1 MVTFQE
7 LNDLR
12 LGKLQAAVT
21 DWQAMIDKLVK
32 VADGGGGAVSAADMD
47 RKAKAADWKGQN
59 ATVTKDFVTVTA
71 REFGDVVTVAR
82 SVHTILSGAHSKLT
96 KHKSDLAD
104 AVSRAAKKN
113 IYVND
118 KGMVNAAVPSPQA
131 AGNAKIEP
139 PTQAEIDAVAREI
152 STILTAAAE
161 TDSTAATALR
171 FHAKDKHGF
180 ESNGFKSFDA
190 AQKSIDDSDELIA
203 LGKLDPGKITN
214 EQLERFNALLEAHPN
229 DPVFAE
235 RVALGL
241 GPEGTLKFF
250 AGAVDLD
257 SWENRDGGTAGTR
270 EDREKR
276 MELLGTLEKQLGT
289 TLATASHSNSEGMEA
304 WKEKAVALGGED
316 VGNGKGTS
324 QTRVYGFQAM
334 SNLMRHGKYEGE
346 FLNDYGNALVKFEK
360 ENTGDVKDPGPGG
373 KHREDVLP
381 WDKLP
386 SYAKIDQLHYGEN
399 NDAGT
404 DPMTGFMKA
413 LAHNPDAATDFFSST
428 DPQDNAQ
435 HVLKDRKPFNDVVP
449 DSMGYGKSASD
460 YTGPNASYEA
470 TGNALVAAATGVD
483 PDDRS
488 ARPVEHTGQHR
499 QVLDSSLKYLAER
512 GDDFPAE
519 MRDDMAIVLTNHGDV
534 VHHSA
539 SALADD
545 PKDARLL
552 DRDQLLEVSKQVSRD
567 QNAYGMLNEG
577 LNQEIV
583 RDIRE
588 NNAEDPKETLLRA
601 GGTVGFLEQARYQA
615 LVTDKDD
622 PTWDAK
628 WMYHG
633 FGSIVN
639 FVPGVGDIAQRGVD
653 AVTYEWQQ
661 QEQKRIDTIQQQENE
676 KTFVGRERQL
686 QALADAWIKANPDHG
701 SSRFVITGE
710 INGAAYDANSRV
722 KGLKGGG

>member
-12 LGKLQAAVT
+12 LGKLQSAVA
-21 DWQAMIDKLVK
+21 DWQAMIGKLVK
-32 VADGGGGAVSAADMD
+32 VADGGDGEISAADLAA
-47 RKAKAADWKGQN
+47 KARAADWKGQN

-71 REFGDVVTVAR
+71 REFDDVVTVAR
-82 SVHTILSGAHSKLT
+82 SIHTILSGAHSKLT
-96 KHKSDLAD
+96 KHKSDLSD

-118 KGMVNAAVPSPQA
+118 KGVVNAAVPSPQA
-131 AGNAKIEP
+131 AGSAKIEP
-139 PTQAEIDAVAREI
+139 PTQAEIDAVAKEI
-152 STILTAAAE
+152 STILTAAGE

-180 ESNGFKSFDA
+180 ESSGFNSFDS
-190 AQKSIDDSDELIA
+190 AQQGIEDSNELIR
-203 LGKLDPGKITN
+203 LGKLDPSKITN
-214 EQLERFNALLEAHPN
+214 EQLERFNALLKAHPN

-241 GPEGTLKFF
+241 GPERTLKFF

-257 SWENRDGGTAGTR
+257 SWENRDDGTAGTR
-270 EDREKR
+270 EDRERR
-276 MELLGTLEKQLGT
+276 MQLLGTLEKQLGT
-289 TLATASHSNSEGMEA
+289 TLANASHSNSEGMES
-304 WKEKAVALGGED
+304 WKDRVVALGGEN
-316 VGNGKGTS
+316 VGSGQGGS
-324 QTRVYGFQAM
+324 QTRVHGFQAM

-346 FLNDYGNALVKFEK
+346 FLNDYGNALVTYEK

-373 KHREDVLP
+373 KRREDVLP
-381 WDKLP
+381 WDRLP

-413 LAHNPDAATDFFSST
+413 LAHNPDAATDFFSAT

-435 HVLKDRKPFNDVVP
+435 YLLKDRRPMNDVVP
-449 DSMGYGKSASD
+449 DSMGVGGSVDD
-460 YTGPNASYEA
+460 YKGPKAIYEA
-470 TGNALVAAATGVD
+470 TGDALVAAATGVN
-483 PDDRS
+483 PDDSS
-488 ARPVEHTGQHR
+488 ARPPEHTGQHR
-499 QVLDSSLKYLAER
+499 QVLDNSLKYLAAR

-519 MRDDMAIVLTNHGDV
+519 MRDDMAIVLSNHGDV

-577 LNQEIV
+577 LNQEMY

-588 NNAEDPKETLLRA
+588 NKAEDPKETLLRA

-615 LVTDKDD
+615 LVTDKHD
-622 PTWDAK
+622 PSWDAK
-628 WMYHG
+628 WLYHG

-639 FVPGVGDIAQRGVD
+639 FVPGVGDLAQRGVD

-661 QEQKRIDTIQQQENE
+661 QEQKRVDAIHTQDNE
-676 KTFVGRERQL
+676 EVFKGRERQL
-686 QALADAWIKANPDHG
+686 QALADAWIKANPGHAN
-701 SSRFVITGE
+701 SRYTLTDE
-710 INGAAYDANSRV
+710 ISGAAYNGNNRAS
-722 KGLKGGG
+722 GLAGEG

>member
-12 LGKLQAAVT
+12 LSQLQAAVT
-21 DWQAMIDKLVK
+21 DWQTMIDKLVK

-96 KHKSDLAD
+96 QHKGDLAD

-131 AGNAKIEP
+131 AGDAKIEP

-161 TDSTAATALR
+161 TDGTAATALR

-203 LGKLDPGKITN
+203 LGKLDPSKITN
-214 EQLERFNALLEAHPN
+214 EQLERFNTLLKAHPN
-229 DPVFAE
+229 DPVLAE

-276 MELLGTLEKQLGT
+276 MELLGTLEEQLGT
-289 TLATASHSNSEGMEA
+289 TLATASHSTSEGMEA
-304 WKEKAVALGGED
+304 WKERVVALGGED
-316 VGNGKGTS
+316 VGNGKGTG
-324 QTRVYGFQAM
+324 QTRVHGFQAM
-334 SNLMRHGKYEGE
+334 SNLMRHGTYEGG
-346 FLNDYGNALVKFEK
+346 FLNDYGNALVTFEK

-373 KHREDVLP
+373 KRREDVLP
-381 WDKLP
+381 WDRLP
-386 SYAKIDQLHYGEN
+386 SYAKIDQLHYGDT

-413 LAHNPDAATDFFSST
+413 LAHNPEAATDFFSST

-449 DSMGYGKSASD
+449 DSLGYGKSASD

-470 TGNALVAAATGVD
+470 TGDALVAAATGVD

-488 ARPVEHTGQHR
+488 ARPVEHTGAHR

-519 MRDDMAIVLTNHGDV
+519 LRDDMAIVLTNHGDV
-534 VHHSA
+534 VHHST

-552 DRDQLLEVSKQVSRD
+552 DRDQLLEVSKQISRD

-577 LNQEIV
+577 LNREIV
-583 RDIRE
+583 RDIHE
-588 NNAEDPKETLLRA
+588 DSPKDPKETLLR
-601 GGTVGFLEQARYQA
+601 GGATVGFLEQARYQA
-615 LVTDKDD
+615 LVMDKDD
-622 PTWDAK
+622 PAWDAK
-628 WMYHG
+628 WLYHG
-633 FGSIVN
+633 FGSIAN
-639 FVPGVGDIAQRGVD
+639 FVPGVGDIAQRGID
-653 AVTYEWQQ
+653 AVAYEWQT
-661 QEQKRIDTIQQQENE
+661 QEQKRIDAVHVQDNKEVFQ
-676 KTFVGRERQL
+676 GREQQL
-686 QALADAWIKANPDHG
+686 QALADEWAKANPGH
-701 SSRFVITGE
+701 SNTRYTLTTE
-710 INGAAYDANSRV
+710 INGAAYDGNNRAS
-722 KGLKGGG
+722 GLAGGG

>member
-1 MVTFQE
+1 M
-7 LNDLR
+7 
-12 LGKLQAAVT
+12 
-21 DWQAMIDKLVK
+21 
-32 VADGGGGAVSAADMD
+32 
-47 RKAKAADWKGQN
+47 
-59 ATVTKDFVTVTA
+59 
-71 REFGDVVTVAR
+71 
-82 SVHTILSGAHSKLT
+82 
-96 KHKSDLAD
+96 
-104 AVSRAAKKN
+104 
-113 IYVND
+113 
-118 KGMVNAAVPSPQA
+118 
-131 AGNAKIEP
+131 
-139 PTQAEIDAVAREI
+139 
-152 STILTAAAE
+152 
-161 TDSTAATALR
+161 
-171 FHAKDKHGF
+171 
-180 ESNGFKSFDA
+180 
-190 AQKSIDDSDELIA
+190 
-203 LGKLDPGKITN
+203 
-214 EQLERFNALLEAHPN
+214 
-229 DPVFAE
+229 
-235 RVALGL
+235 ALGL

-250 AGAVDLD
+250 AGAADLD
-257 SWENRDGGTAGTR
+257 SWENRDGGAAGTR
-270 EDREKR
+270 EDRGKR

-289 TLATASHSNSEGMEA
+289 TLATAPRSDSEGMEA
-304 WKEKAVALGGED
+304 WKERAVALGGED
-316 VGNGKGTS
+316 VGNGKGTG

-334 SNLMRHGKYEGE
+334 SNLMRHGTYESD

-360 ENTGDVKDPGPGG
+360 ENTGDV
-373 KHREDVLP
+373 R
-381 WDKLP
+381 
-386 SYAKIDQLHYGEN
+386 N

-413 LAHNPDAATDFFSST
+413 LAHNPDAATEFFSST

-460 YTGPNASYEA
+460 YKGPNASYEA
-470 TGNALVAAATGVD
+470 TGDALVAAATGVD

-499 QVLDSSLKYLAER
+499 QVLDSSLKYLAQR
-512 GDDFPAE
+512 GDGFPAE

-552 DRDQLLEVSKQVSRD
+552 DRDQLLEVSKQISRD

-588 NNAEDPKETLLRA
+588 NNADDPKETLLRA

-661 QEQKRIDTIQQQENE
+661 QEEKRIDTIQQQENE

>member
-214 EQLERFNALLEAHPN
+214 EQLERFNALLKAHPN

-257 SWENRDGGTAGTR
+257 SWENRDGGATGTR
-270 EDREKR
+270 EDRERR

-373 KHREDVLP
+373 KRREDVLP

>member
-82 SVHTILSGAHSKLT
+82 SVHTILTGAHSKLT
-96 KHKSDLAD
+96 EHKSDLAD

-203 LGKLDPGKITN
+203 LGKLNPSKITN
-214 EQLERFNALLEAHPN
+214 EQLERFNALLKAHPN

-413 LAHNPDAATDFFSST
+413 LAHNSDAATDFFSST

-499 QVLDSSLKYLAER
+499 QVLDSSLKYLSER
-512 GDDFPAE
+512 GDDFPTE
-519 MRDDMAIVLTNHGDV
+519 LRDDMAIVLTNHGDV

-552 DRDQLLEVSKQVSRD
+552 DRDQLLEVSKQISRD

-686 QALADAWIKANPDHG
+686 QALADAWIKANPDPG

>member
-12 LGKLQAAVT
+12 LGKLQSAVA
-21 DWQAMIDKLVK
+21 DWQAMINKLVK
-32 VADGGGGAVSAADMD
+32 VADGGDGEISAADLAA
-47 RKAKAADWKGQN
+47 KAKAADWKGQN

-71 REFGDVVTVAR
+71 REFDDVVTVAR
-82 SVHTILSGAHSKLT
+82 SVHAVLSGAHGKLT

-113 IYVND
+113 IYVNE
-118 KGMVNAAVPSPQA
+118 KGVVNAAVPSPQA
-131 AGNAKIEP
+131 AGSAKIEP
-139 PTQAEIDAVAREI
+139 PTQAEIDAVAKEI

-180 ESNGFKSFDA
+180 ESSGFNSFDS
-190 AQKSIDDSDELIA
+190 AQKGIEDSNELIR
-203 LGKLDPGKITN
+203 LGKLDPNKITN
-214 EQLERFNALLEAHPN
+214 EQLERFNTLLKAHPN

-241 GPEGTLKFF
+241 GPERTLTLF

-270 EDREKR
+270 EDRERR

-289 TLATASHSNSEGMEA
+289 TLASASHSNSEGMEA
-304 WKEKAVALGGED
+304 WKERVVALGGED

-346 FLNDYGNALVKFEK
+346 FLNDYGNALVKYEK

-373 KHREDVLP
+373 KRREDVLP

-413 LAHNPDAATDFFSST
+413 LAHNPDAATDFFSAT

-435 HVLKDRKPFNDVVP
+435 YLLKGRQPMNDVVP
-449 DSMGYGKSASD
+449 DSMGVGGSVDD
-460 YTGPNASYEA
+460 YQGPKAIYEA
-470 TGNALVAAATGVD
+470 TGDALVAAATGVD
-483 PDDRS
+483 PDDSS
-488 ARPVEHTGQHR
+488 ARPPEHTAQHR
-499 QVLDSSLKYLAER
+499 EVLDSSLKYLAAR

-519 MRDDMAIVLTNHGDV
+519 MRDDMAIVLTNHGDT

-539 SALADD
+539 SAQAEDPND
-545 PKDARLL
+545 PKLL

-577 LNQEIV
+577 LNREIV
-583 RDIRE
+583 RDIHE
-588 NNAEDPKETLLRA
+588 DNPKDPKETLLRA
-601 GGTVGFLEQARYQA
+601 GNTVGFLEEARYQA

-622 PTWDAK
+622 PSWDAK

-653 AVTYEWQQ
+653 AVAYEWQT
-661 QEQKRIDTIQQQENE
+661 QEQDRIDAIQQRDNKE
-676 KTFVGRERQL
+676 TFTGREQQL
-686 QALADAWIKANPDHG
+686 QALADEWAKANPGH
-701 SSRFVITGE
+701 SNSRYTLTEE
-710 INGAAYDANSRV
+710 INGAAYNGNDRAS
-722 KGLKGGG
+722 GLNGGG

>member
-12 LGKLQAAVT
+12 LGKLQSAVA

-32 VADGGGGAVSAADMD
+32 VADGGDSEISAADLAA
-47 RKAKAADWKGQN
+47 KAKAADWKGQN
-59 ATVTKDFVTVTA
+59 ATVTKEFVTVTA
-71 REFGDVVTVAR
+71 REFDDVVTVAR
-82 SVHTILSGAHSKLT
+82 SVHTILSGAHGKLT
-96 KHKSDLAD
+96 KHKSDLAE

-118 KGMVNAAVPSPQA
+118 KGVVNAAVPSPQA
-131 AGNAKIEP
+131 AGSAKIEP
-139 PTQAEIDAVAREI
+139 PTQAEIDAVAKEI
-152 STILTAAAE
+152 STILTAASE

-180 ESNGFKSFDA
+180 ESSGFNNFDS
-190 AQKSIDDSDELIA
+190 AQKSIEDSDELIR
-203 LGKLDPGKITN
+203 LGKLDPSKITN
-214 EQLERFNALLEAHPN
+214 EQLERFNALLKAHPN

-235 RVALGL
+235 RMALGL

-270 EDREKR
+270 EDRERR
-276 MELLGTLEKQLGT
+276 MELLGTLEKQLGS
-289 TLATASHSNSEGMEA
+289 TLATASHSNSEGMES
-304 WKEKAVALGGED
+304 WKDRVVALGGEN
-316 VGNGKGTS
+316 VGSGQGGS
-324 QTRVYGFQAM
+324 QTRVHGFQAM

-373 KHREDVLP
+373 KRREDVLP

-386 SYAKIDQLHYGEN
+386 SYAKIDQLHYGEG

-413 LAHNPDAATDFFSST
+413 LSRNPDAATDFFSST

-449 DSMGYGKSASD
+449 DSLGYGESASD
-460 YTGPNASYEA
+460 YKGSKASYEA
-470 TGNALVAAATGVD
+470 TGDALVAAATGVD
-483 PDDRS
+483 PSDSS

-499 QVLDSSLKYLAER
+499 QVLDNSLEHLAAR

-567 QNAYGMLNEG
+567 QNAYGLLNEG
-577 LNQEIV
+577 INREIV
-583 RDIRE
+583 RDIHE
-588 NNAEDPKETLLRA
+588 DNPKDPKETLLRA
-601 GGTVGFLEQARYQA
+601 GNTVGFLEQARYQA
-615 LVTDKDD
+615 LETDKDD
-622 PTWDAK
+622 PSWDAK

-639 FVPGVGDIAQRGVD
+639 FAPGVGDLAQRGID
-653 AVTYEWQQ
+653 AVAYEWQT
-661 QEQKRIDTIQQQENE
+661 QEQDRIDNIQARDNQKVFE
-676 KTFVGRERQL
+676 GRERQL
-686 QALADAWIKANPDHG
+686 QALADEWAKANPGH
-701 SSRFVITGE
+701 SNTRYTITDE
-710 INGAAYDANSRV
+710 INGAAYNGNDRA
-722 KGLKGGG
+722 KGLAGG

>member
-21 DWQAMIDKLVK
+21 DWQAMVDKLVK
-32 VADGGGGAVSAADMD
+32 VADGGNGQVSAADMD
-47 RKAKAADWKGQN
+47 RKAKAADWKGLN

-71 REFGDVVTVAR
+71 REFDDVVTVAR
-82 SVHTILSGAHSKLT
+82 SVHTILSGAHTKLT
-96 KHKSDLAD
+96 QHKSDLAD

-118 KGMVNAAVPSPQA
+118 KGVVNAALPSPQA
-131 AGNAKIEP
+131 AGDAKIEP
-139 PTQAEIDAVAREI
+139 PTQAEIDAVAKEI
-152 STILTAAAE
+152 TTILTAAGE

-180 ESNGFKSFDA
+180 ESSGFKSFDT

-203 LGKLDPGKITN
+203 LGKLDPSRITN
-214 EQLERFNALLEAHPN
+214 EQLERFNALLKAHPN

-257 SWENRDGGTAGTR
+257 SWENRDGGGAGTR
-270 EDREKR
+270 EAREER

-304 WKEKAVALGGED
+304 WKERVVALGGEN
-316 VGNGKGTS
+316 VGNGKGTT
-324 QTRVYGFQAM
+324 QTRVHGFQAM
-334 SNLMRHGKYEGE
+334 SNLMRHGTYEGG

-373 KHREDVLP
+373 KRREDVLP

-386 SYAKIDQLHYGEN
+386 SYARIDQLHYGES

-413 LAHNPDAATDFFSST
+413 LAHNPEAATEFFSST

-435 HVLKDRKPFNDVVP
+435 HVLKDRRPFNDVVP

-470 TGNALVAAATGVD
+470 TGDALVAAATGVD
-483 PDDRS
+483 PGDKS

-499 QVLDSSLKYLAER
+499 QVLDSSLKYLSER
-512 GDDFPAE
+512 GDDFPTE
-519 MRDDMAIVLTNHGDV
+519 LRDDMAIVLTNHGDV

-545 PKDARLL
+545 PEDARLL
-552 DRDQLLEVSKQVSRD
+552 DRDQLLEVSKQISRD

-588 NNAEDPKETLLRA
+588 NNADDPKETLLRA

-686 QALADAWIKANPDHG
+686 QALADAWIRANPDHG
-701 SSRFVITGE
+701 SSRFVIAGE

>member
-21 DWQAMIDKLVK
+21 DWQAMVDKLVK
-32 VADGGGGAVSAADMD
+32 VADGGDGEVSAADLGS
-47 RKAKAADWKGQN
+47 KAKAADWKGQN

-71 REFGDVVTVAR
+71 REFDDVVTVAR
-82 SVHTILSGAHSKLT
+82 SVHTVLSGAHSKLT

-131 AGNAKIEP
+131 AGSAKIEP
-139 PTQAEIDAVAREI
+139 PTQAEIDAVAKEI
-152 STILTAAAE
+152 STILTAAGE

-180 ESNGFKSFDA
+180 ESNGFNSFDS
-190 AQKSIDDSDELIA
+190 AQKSIEDSDELIA
-203 LGKLDPGKITN
+203 LGKKDPSQLTN
-214 EQLERFNALLEAHPN
+214 EQLARFNALMKAHPN

-250 AGAVDLD
+250 AGAVNLD
-257 SWENRDGGTAGTR
+257 NWENREGGGTGTR
-270 EDREKR
+270 EAREER
-276 MELLGTLEKQLGT
+276 MQLLGTLEKQLGT
-289 TLATASHSNSEGMEA
+289 TLAAASHSNSEGMES
-304 WKEKAVALGGED
+304 WKDRVVALGGEN
-316 VGNGKGTS
+316 VGGGQGGS
-324 QTRVYGFQAM
+324 QTRVHGFQAM

-346 FLNDYGNALVKFEK
+346 FLNDYGNALVKYEK

-373 KHREDVLP
+373 KRREDVLP

-386 SYAKIDQLHYGEN
+386 SYAKVDQLHHGEN

-413 LAHNPDAATDFFSST
+413 LAHNPDAATDFFSAT

-435 HVLKDRKPFNDVVP
+435 YLLKDRQPMNDVVP
-449 DSMGYGKSASD
+449 DSMGVGGAVDD
-460 YTGPNASYEA
+460 YKGPKAIYEA
-470 TGNALVAAATGVD
+470 TGDALVAAATGVD
-483 PDDRS
+483 PDDSS
-488 ARPVEHTGQHR
+488 ARPPEHTGQHR
-499 QVLDSSLKYLAER
+499 EVLDNSLKYLAAR

-519 MRDDMAIVLTNHGDV
+519 MRDDMAIVLTNHGDT

-545 PKDARLL
+545 PNDPKLL

-577 LNQEIV
+577 LNREIV
-583 RDIRE
+583 RDIHE
-588 NNAEDPKETLLRA
+588 DDLKDPKETLQRA
-601 GGTVGFLEQARYQA
+601 GATVGFLEQARYQA

-622 PTWDAK
+622 PSWDAK
-628 WMYHG
+628 WLYHG
-633 FGSIVN
+633 FGSIAN
-639 FVPGVGDIAQRGVD
+639 FVPGVGDIAQRGID
-653 AVTYEWQQ
+653 AAAYQWQT
-661 QEQKRIDTIQQQENE
+661 QEQERIDAIQVQDNREVF
-676 KTFVGRERQL
+676 KGREQQL
-686 QALADAWIKANPDHG
+686 QALADEWDRANLGHSNSRYTLTREIG
-701 SSRFVITGE
+701 S
-710 INGAAYDANSRV
+710 AAYDGNDRAG
-722 KGLKGGG
+722 GLAGEG

>member
-96 KHKSDLAD
+96 EHKSDLAD

-203 LGKLDPGKITN
+203 LGKLDPSKITN
-214 EQLERFNALLEAHPN
+214 EQLERFNALLKAHPN

-257 SWENRDGGTAGTR
+257 SWENRDGGATGTR

-567 QNAYGMLNEG
+567 QNSYGML
-577 LNQEIV
+577 
-583 RDIRE
+583 
-588 NNAEDPKETLLRA
+588 T
-601 GGTVGFLEQARYQA
+601 
-615 LVTDKDD
+615 
-622 PTWDAK
+622 
-628 WMYHG
+628 
-633 FGSIVN
+633 
-639 FVPGVGDIAQRGVD
+639 
-653 AVTYEWQQ
+653 
-661 QEQKRIDTIQQQENE
+661 
-676 KTFVGRERQL
+676 
-686 QALADAWIKANPDHG
+686 
-701 SSRFVITGE
+701 
-710 INGAAYDANSRV
+710 RV
-722 KGLKGGG
+722 

>member
-32 VADGGGGAVSAADMD
+32 VADGGNGQVSAADMD
-47 RKAKAADWKGQN
+47 RKAKAADWKGLN

-71 REFGDVVTVAR
+71 REFDDVVTVAR
-82 SVHTILSGAHSKLT
+82 SVHTILSGAHTKLT
-96 KHKSDLAD
+96 KHKADLAD

-118 KGMVNAAVPSPQA
+118 KGVVNAALPSPQA
-131 AGNAKIEP
+131 AGDAKIEP
-139 PTQAEIDAVAREI
+139 PTQAEIDAVAKEI
-152 STILTAAAE
+152 STILTAAGE

-203 LGKLDPGKITN
+203 LGKLDPSRITN
-214 EQLERFNALLEAHPN
+214 EQLERFNALLKAHPN

-257 SWENRDGGTAGTR
+257 SWENRDGGGAGAR
-270 EDREKR
+270 EAREER
-276 MELLGTLEKQLGT
+276 MKLLGTLEKQLGT
-289 TLATASHSNSEGMEA
+289 TLAAASHSNSEGMEA
-304 WKEKAVALGGED
+304 WKERVVALGGED

-334 SNLMRHGKYEGE
+334 SNLMRHGTYEAG

-360 ENTGDVKDPGPGG
+360 ENTGDVRDPGPGG
-373 KHREDVLP
+373 KRREDVLP
-381 WDKLP
+381 WDRLP

-413 LAHNPDAATDFFSST
+413 LAHNPDAATEFFSST

-460 YTGPNASYEA
+460 YKGPNASYEA
-470 TGNALVAAATGVD
+470 TGDALVAAATGVD

-499 QVLDSSLKYLAER
+499 QVLDSSLKYLAQR

-519 MRDDMAIVLTNHGDV
+519 LRDDMAIVLTNHGDV
-534 VHHSA
+534 AHHSA

-545 PKDARLL
+545 PEDAKLL
-552 DRDQLLEVSKQVSRD
+552 DRDQLLEVSKQISRD

-577 LNQEIV
+577 LNREIV
-583 RDIRE
+583 RDIHE
-588 NNAEDPKETLLRA
+588 DNPKDPKETLLRA
-601 GGTVGFLEQARYQA
+601 GNTVGFLEQARYQA
-615 LVTDKDD
+615 LETDKDD
-622 PTWDAK
+622 PSWDAK
-628 WMYHG
+628 WLYHG

-639 FVPGVGDIAQRGVD
+639 FAPGVGDLAQRGID
-653 AVTYEWQQ
+653 AVAYEWQT
-661 QEQKRIDTIQQQENE
+661 QEQKRIDAIHVQDNKEVF
-676 KTFVGRERQL
+676 KGREQQL
-686 QALADAWIKANPDHG
+686 QALADEWAKANPGH
-701 SSRFVITGE
+701 SNTRYTITTE
-710 INGAAYDANSRV
+710 INGAAYDGNNRAS
-722 KGLKGGG
+722 GLAGGG

>member
-59 ATVTKDFVTVTA
+59 ATVTKDFVTVSA

-214 EQLERFNALLEAHPN
+214 EQLERFNALLKAHPN

-373 KHREDVLP
+373 KRREDVLP

>member
-1 MVTFQE
+1 MVTFQD

-12 LGKLQAAVT
+12 LGKLQEAVA
-21 DWQAMIDKLVK
+21 DWQAMVGKLVK
-32 VADGGGGAVSAADMD
+32 VADGGNGEVSAADLD
-47 RKAKAADWKGQN
+47 SKARAADWKGQN

-71 REFGDVVTVAR
+71 REFDDVVTVAR

-113 IYVND
+113 IYVDD
-118 KGMVNAAVPSPQA
+118 KGMVRSATPSPQA
-131 AGNAKIEP
+131 TGDAKIEP
-139 PTQAEIDAVAREI
+139 PTQAEIDAVAQEI
-152 STILTAAAE
+152 STILTAAGE

-180 ESNGFKSFDA
+180 ESNGFNSFDS
-190 AQKSIDDSDELIA
+190 AQKSIEDSDELIA
-203 LGKLDPGKITN
+203 LGKKDPSELTN
-214 EQLERFNALLEAHPN
+214 EQLARFNALMKAHPD

-250 AGAVDLD
+250 AGAVNLD
-257 SWENRDGGTAGTR
+257 NWENREGGGTGTR
-270 EDREKR
+270 EAREER
-276 MELLGTLEKQLGT
+276 MQLLGTLEKQLGT
-289 TLATASHSNSEGMEA
+289 TLATASHSNSEGMES
-304 WKEKAVALGGED
+304 WKDRVVALGGEN
-316 VGNGKGTS
+316 VGGGQGGS
-324 QTRVYGFQAM
+324 QTRVHGFQAM

-346 FLNDYGNALVKFEK
+346 FLNDYGNALVKYEK

-373 KHREDVLP
+373 KSREDVLP

-386 SYAKIDQLHYGEN
+386 SYAKVDQLHYGDDA
-399 NDAGT
+399 DAGT

-413 LAHNPDAATDFFSST
+413 LAHNPEAATDFFSST

-435 HVLKDRKPFNDVVP
+435 YVLKDREPFNDVVP

-460 YTGPNASYEA
+460 YEGPKASYEA
-470 TGNALVAAATGVD
+470 TGDALVAAATGVD
-483 PDDRS
+483 PDDSS
-488 ARPVEHTGQHR
+488 ARPPEHTEQHR

-519 MRDDMAIVLTNHGDV
+519 MRDDMAIVLTNHGDT

-545 PKDARLL
+545 PNDPKLL

-577 LNQEIV
+577 LNREIV
-583 RDIRE
+583 RDIHE
-588 NNAEDPKETLLRA
+588 DNPKDPKETLQRA
-601 GGTVGFLEQARYQA
+601 GATVGFLEQARYQA

-622 PTWDAK
+622 PSWDAK

-633 FGSIVN
+633 FGSIAN
-639 FVPGVGDIAQRGVD
+639 FVPGVGDIAQRGID
-653 AVTYEWQQ
+653 AAAYQWQT
-661 QEQKRIDTIQQQENE
+661 QEQERIDAIQVQDNRE
-676 KTFVGRERQL
+676 TFKGREQQL
-686 QALADAWIKANPDHG
+686 QALADEWEKANPGHSNSRYTLTREIG
-701 SSRFVITGE
+701 S
-710 INGAAYDANSRV
+710 AAYDGNDRAS
-722 KGLKGGG
+722 GLAGEG

>member
-12 LGKLQAAVT
+12 LGRLQAAVT

-32 VADGGGGAVSAADMD
+32 VADGGNGQVSAADMD
-47 RKAKAADWKGQN
+47 RKAKAADWKGLN
-59 ATVTKDFVTVTA
+59 ATVTKEFVTVTA
-71 REFGDVVTVAR
+71 REFDDVVTVAR
-82 SVHTILSGAHSKLT
+82 SVHTILSGAHTKLT
-96 KHKSDLAD
+96 RHKADLAD
-104 AVSRAAKKN
+104 AVSRAARKN

-118 KGMVNAAVPSPQA
+118 KGVVNAALPSPQA
-131 AGNAKIEP
+131 AGDAKIEP
-139 PTQAEIDAVAREI
+139 PTQAEIDAVAKEI
-152 STILTAAAE
+152 STILTAAGE

-180 ESNGFKSFDA
+180 ESSGFKSFDA
-190 AQKSIDDSDELIA
+190 AQKSIDDSAELIA
-203 LGKLDPGKITN
+203 LGKLDPSRITN
-214 EQLERFNALLEAHPN
+214 EQLERFNALLKAHPN

-257 SWENRDGGTAGTR
+257 SWENRDGGGTGTR
-270 EDREKR
+270 EAREER
-276 MELLGTLEKQLGT
+276 MKLLGTLEKQLGT

-304 WKEKAVALGGED
+304 WKERVVALGGED

-334 SNLMRHGKYEGE
+334 SNLMRHGTYEAD

-373 KHREDVLP
+373 KRREDVLP
-381 WDKLP
+381 WDRLP

-413 LAHNPDAATDFFSST
+413 LAHNPVAATDFFSST

-460 YTGPNASYEA
+460 YKGPNASYEA
-470 TGNALVAAATGVD
+470 TGDALVAAATGVD

-499 QVLDSSLKYLAER
+499 QVLDNSLNYLAQR

-519 MRDDMAIVLTNHGDV
+519 LRDDMAIVLTNHGDV

-545 PKDARLL
+545 PKDPRLL
-552 DRDQLLEVSKQVSRD
+552 DRDQLLEVSKQISRD

-577 LNQEIV
+577 LNREMV
-583 RDIRE
+583 RDIHE
-588 NNAEDPKETLLRA
+588 DNPEDPKETLQRA

-615 LVTDKDD
+615 LTTDKDD
-622 PTWDAK
+622 PSWDAK
-628 WMYHG
+628 WLYHG
-633 FGSIVN
+633 FGSIAN
-639 FVPGVGDIAQRGVD
+639 FVPGVGDIAQRGID
-653 AVTYEWQQ
+653 AVAYEWQT
-661 QEQKRIDTIQQQENE
+661 QEQERIDTIQQQDNKE
-676 KTFVGRERQL
+676 TFKGREQQL
-686 QALADAWIKANPDHG
+686 QALADQWAEANPQH
-701 SSRFVITGE
+701 SNSRYTLTRE
-710 INGAAYDANSRV
+710 IGTAAYDGNDRAS
-722 KGLKGGG
+722 GLKGGG

>member
-152 STILTAAAE
+152 STILTVAAE

-214 EQLERFNALLEAHPN
+214 EQLERFNALLKAHPN

-257 SWENRDGGTAGTR
+257 SWENRDGGATGTR
-270 EDREKR
+270 EDRERR

-373 KHREDVLP
+373 KRREDVLP

-483 PDDRS
+483 PDDKS
-488 ARPVEHTGQHR
+488 ERPVEHTGQHR

-534 VHHSA
+534 VHRSA

>member
-1 MVTFQE
+1 M
-7 LNDLR
+7 
-12 LGKLQAAVT
+12 
-21 DWQAMIDKLVK
+21 
-32 VADGGGGAVSAADMD
+32 
-47 RKAKAADWKGQN
+47 
-59 ATVTKDFVTVTA
+59 TKDFVTVTA

-96 KHKSDLAD
+96 EHKSDLAD

-161 TDSTAATALR
+161 TDSTAATAVR

-203 LGKLDPGKITN
+203 LGKLNPSKITN
-214 EQLERFNALLEAHPN
+214 EQLERFNALLKAHPN

-241 GPEGTLKFF
+241 GPGGTLKFF

-334 SNLMRHGKYEGE
+334 SNLMRHGEYEGE

-512 GDDFPAE
+512 GDDFPAA

-588 NNAEDPKETLLRA
+588 NNAEDPNETLLRA

>member
-1 MVTFQE
+1 M
-7 LNDLR
+7 
-12 LGKLQAAVT
+12 
-21 DWQAMIDKLVK
+21 
-32 VADGGGGAVSAADMD
+32 
-47 RKAKAADWKGQN
+47 
-59 ATVTKDFVTVTA
+59 TKDFVTVTA
-71 REFGDVVTVAR
+71 REFDDVVTVAR

-113 IYVND
+113 IYVDD
-118 KGMVNAAVPSPQA
+118 KGMVRSATPSPQA
-131 AGNAKIEP
+131 IGDAKIEP
-139 PTQAEIDAVAREI
+139 PTQAEIDAVAKEI

-171 FHAKDKHGF
+171 FHAKDRHGF
-180 ESNGFKSFDA
+180 ESNGFNSFDS

-203 LGKLDPGKITN
+203 LGKKDPSQLTN
-214 EQLERFNALLEAHPN
+214 EQLERFNALMKAHPN

-250 AGAVDLD
+250 AGAVNLD
-257 SWENRDGGTAGTR
+257 NWENPNGGGTATR
-270 EDREKR
+270 EER
-276 MELLGTLEKQLGT
+276 MQLLGTMEKQLGL
-289 TLATASHSNSEGMEA
+289 TLATASHSNSEGMES
-304 WKEKAVALGGED
+304 WKDRVVALGGEN
-316 VGNGKGTS
+316 VGGGQGGS
-324 QTRVYGFQAM
+324 QTRVHGFQAM

-346 FLNDYGNALVKFEK
+346 FLNDYGNALVKYEK

-373 KHREDVLP
+373 KRREDVLP

-386 SYAKIDQLHYGEN
+386 SYAQVDQLHHGEN

-435 HVLKDRKPFNDVVP
+435 YLLKDRQPMNDVVP
-449 DSMGYGKSASD
+449 DSMGVGGSVDD
-460 YTGPNASYEA
+460 YKGPKAIYEA
-470 TGNALVAAATGVD
+470 TGDALVAAATGVN
-483 PDDRS
+483 PDDSS
-488 ARPVEHTGQHR
+488 ARPPEHTGQHR
-499 QVLDSSLKYLAER
+499 EVLDNSLKYLAAR

-519 MRDDMAIVLTNHGDV
+519 MRDDMAIVLTNHGDT

-545 PKDARLL
+545 PNDPKLL

-577 LNQEIV
+577 LNREIV
-583 RDIRE
+583 RDIHE
-588 NNAEDPKETLLRA
+588 DDLKDPKETLQRA
-601 GGTVGFLEQARYQA
+601 GATVGFLEQARYQA

-622 PTWDAK
+622 PSWDAK
-628 WMYHG
+628 WLYHG
-633 FGSIVN
+633 FGSIAN
-639 FVPGVGDIAQRGVD
+639 FVPGVGDIAQRGID
-653 AVTYEWQQ
+653 AAAYEWQT
-661 QEQKRIDTIQQQENE
+661 QEQERIDAIQVQDNRE
-676 KTFVGRERQL
+676 TFKGREQQL
-686 QALADAWIKANPDHG
+686 QALADEWEKANPGHSNTRYTITREIG
-701 SSRFVITGE
+701 S
-710 INGAAYDANSRV
+710 AAYDGNDRAS
-722 KGLKGGG
+722 GLAGGG

>member
-71 REFGDVVTVAR
+71 REFDDVVTVAR

-104 AVSRAAKKN
+104 ALSRAAKKN

-118 KGMVNAAVPSPQA
+118 RGMVNAAVPSPQA

-152 STILTAAAE
+152 STILTAAGE

-203 LGKLDPGKITN
+203 LGKKDPSQITN
-214 EQLERFNALLEAHPN
+214 EQLERFNTLLKAHPN

-257 SWENRDGGTAGTR
+257 SWENRDGGGTGTR
-270 EDREKR
+270 EAREER
-276 MELLGTLEKQLGT
+276 MKLLGTLEKQLGT

-304 WKEKAVALGGED
+304 WKERVVALGGED
-316 VGNGKGTS
+316 VGNGKSTS
-324 QTRVYGFQAM
+324 QIRVYGFQAM

-373 KHREDVLP
+373 KRREDVLP

-386 SYAKIDQLHYGEN
+386 SYAKIDQLHYGAN

-470 TGNALVAAATGVD
+470 TGDALVAAATGVD
-483 PDDRS
+483 PDDKS
-488 ARPVEHTGQHR
+488 ARPAEHTGQHR

-512 GDDFPAE
+512 GDDFPTE
-519 MRDDMAIVLTNHGDV
+519 LRDDMAIVLTNHGDV

-545 PKDARLL
+545 PDDAKLL
-552 DRDQLLEVSKQVSRD
+552 ERRELLEVSKQISRD
-567 QNAYGMLNEG
+567 QDAYGMLNEG
-577 LNQEIV
+577 LTREMV
-583 RDIRE
+583 RDIHGDSLK
-588 NNAEDPKETLLRA
+588 DPKETLLRA

-615 LVTDKDD
+615 LTTDKDD
-622 PTWDAK
+622 PSWDTK
-628 WMYHG
+628 WKYHG

-639 FVPGVGDIAQRGVD
+639 FVPGVGDLAQRGVD
-653 AVTYEWQQ
+653 VVTYRWEQ
-661 QEQKRIDTIQQQENE
+661 QEKQRIATIHEQDNA
-676 KTFVGRERQL
+676 KVFVGRERQL
-686 QALADAWIKANPDHG
+686 QALTDEWIKANPENG
-701 SSRFVITGE
+701 STRYVLTTVINT
-710 INGAAYDANSRV
+710 AAYDGNDRV
-722 KGLKGGG
+722 KGLKGQG

>member
-214 EQLERFNALLEAHPN
+214 EQLERFNALLKAHPN

-257 SWENRDGGTAGTR
+257 SWENRDGGAAGTR

-316 VGNGKGTS
+316 VGKGTS

-373 KHREDVLP
+373 KRREDVLP

>member
-32 VADGGGGAVSAADMD
+32 VADGGNGQVSAADMD
-47 RKAKAADWKGQN
+47 RKAKAADWKGLN

-71 REFGDVVTVAR
+71 REFDDVVTVAR
-82 SVHTILSGAHSKLT
+82 SVHTILSGAHTKLT
-96 KHKSDLAD
+96 KHKADLAD

-118 KGMVNAAVPSPQA
+118 KGVVNAALPSPQA
-131 AGNAKIEP
+131 AGDAKIEP
-139 PTQAEIDAVAREI
+139 PTQAEIDAVAKEI
-152 STILTAAAE
+152 STILTAAGE

-203 LGKLDPGKITN
+203 LGKLDPSRITN
-214 EQLERFNALLEAHPN
+214 EQLERFNALLKAHPN

-257 SWENRDGGTAGTR
+257 SWENRDGGGTGTR
-270 EDREKR
+270 EAREER
-276 MELLGTLEKQLGT
+276 MKLLGTLEKQLGT

-304 WKEKAVALGGED
+304 WKERVVALGGED

-334 SNLMRHGKYEGE
+334 SNLMRHGTYEAG

-360 ENTGDVKDPGPGG
+360 ENTGDVRDPGPGG
-373 KHREDVLP
+373 KRREDVLP

-413 LAHNPDAATDFFSST
+413 LAHNPDAATEFFSST

-460 YTGPNASYEA
+460 YKGPNASYEA
-470 TGNALVAAATGVD
+470 TGDALVAAATGVD

-499 QVLDSSLKYLAER
+499 QVLDSSLKYLAQR

-552 DRDQLLEVSKQVSRD
+552 ERDELLEVSKQISRD
-567 QNAYGMLNEG
+567 QNAYTILNEG
-577 LNQEIV
+577 LNREMV
-583 RDIRE
+583 RDIHE
-588 NNAEDPKETLLRA
+588 DNPKDPKETLQRA

-615 LVTDKDD
+615 LTTDKDD
-622 PTWDAK
+622 PSWDAK
-628 WMYHG
+628 WLYHG
-633 FGSIVN
+633 FGSIAN
-639 FVPGVGDIAQRGVD
+639 FVPGVGDIAQRGID
-653 AVTYEWQQ
+653 AVAYEWQT
-661 QEQKRIDTIQQQENE
+661 QEQKRIDTIQQQDNKE
-676 KTFVGRERQL
+676 TFKGREQQL
-686 QALADAWIKANPDHG
+686 QALADQWAEANPQH
-701 SSRFVITGE
+701 SNSRYTLTRE
-710 INGAAYDANSRV
+710 IGTAAYDGNDRAS
-722 KGLKGGG
+722 GLKGGG

>member
-71 REFGDVVTVAR
+71 REFDDVVTVAR

-104 AVSRAAKKN
+104 ALSRAAKKN

-152 STILTAAAE
+152 STILTAAGE

-203 LGKLDPGKITN
+203 LGKKDPSQITN
-214 EQLERFNALLEAHPN
+214 EQLERFNTLLKAHPN

-250 AGAVDLD
+250 AGSVDLD
-257 SWENRDGGTAGTR
+257 SWENRDGGGTGTR
-270 EDREKR
+270 EAREER
-276 MELLGTLEKQLGT
+276 MKLLGTLEKQLGT

-304 WKEKAVALGGED
+304 WKERVVALGGED

-324 QTRVYGFQAM
+324 PTRVYGFQAM

-373 KHREDVLP
+373 KRREDVLP

-470 TGNALVAAATGVD
+470 TGDALVAAATGVD
-483 PDDRS
+483 PDDKS

-519 MRDDMAIVLTNHGDV
+519 MRDDMAIVMTNHGDV
-534 VHHSA
+534 VHHST

-552 DRDQLLEVSKQVSRD
+552 DRDQLLEVSKQISRD